1 MDKELSEQLN
11 VLRDAI
17 TEAMRNSEPVEK
29 AIHALLRR
37 TGNDVQIEINLVLVN
52 IEPEAEFGSATP
64 VVDGTDDPAGKLT
77 LNRTDSLFLQTLNIS
92 DL

>member
-1 MDKELSEQLN
+1 M
-11 VLRDAI
+11 
-17 TEAMRNSEPVEK
+17 

-37 TGNDVQIEINLVLVN
+37 SGNDVQIEINLVLVN

-64 VVDGTDDPAGKLT
+64 IVVGTNDPAGKLT

-92 DL
+92 SL